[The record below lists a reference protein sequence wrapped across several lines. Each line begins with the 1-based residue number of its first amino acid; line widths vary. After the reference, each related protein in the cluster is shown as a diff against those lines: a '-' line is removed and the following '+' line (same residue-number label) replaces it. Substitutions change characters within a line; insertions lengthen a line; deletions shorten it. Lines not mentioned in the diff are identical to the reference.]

1 MGMLTLVSLEEIK
14 ARGSIKDGDVLKL
27 RRALLDEPQIS
38 IADAEA
44 LFALNEACPIKD
56 PAWAGFFVEAI
67 ADFVVH
73 QMQPDGYV
81 VAEKA
86 AWLVSRLGIEGRLR
100 SNIEL
105 ALLVHVIETARWS
118 PPSLAAFALTQVRHA
133 VETGSGPLRSGHA
146 PEIGAISQSEID
158 LLRRVVLSFGKDI
171 GIPVTR
177 VEADALLAINRAVSP
192 VKSSP
197 AWTDFFVAAVGNSV
211 LAALG
216 RAVPTREQAFGA
228 SVWDLAGQAV
238 PVLPFRSFAEPGP
251 LHVEKSSSPRFSF
264 GGSLIG
270 GGAGSVWS
278 SCRPQTAEE
287 LAMARLERQRLE
299 IVTNEQIE
307 EASEAWLLSRLC
319 RDGSLNDNELAL
331 LLFLQREACGLPP
344 GLGELAARAMIAA

>member
-38 IADAEA
+38 MADAEA
-44 LFALNEACPIKD
+44 LFALNDACPIKD
-56 PAWAGFFVEAI
+56 PAWSGFFVETI

-86 AWLVSRLGIEGRLR
+86 GWLVSKLGVGGRLR

-133 VETGSGPLRSGHA
+133 VESGSGPMRSGNA
-146 PEIGAISQSEID
+146 PEIGAISQSEIN
-158 LLRRVVLSFGKDI
+158 LLRRVVLSFGKDV

-192 VKSSP
+192 AKSSP
-197 AWTDFFVAAVGNSV
+197 AWTDFFVCAVGNSV

-228 SVWDLAGQAV
+228 AVWEIPGQST
-238 PVLPFRSFAEPGP
+238 PVLQFRGFTEPGGLQVDP
-251 LHVEKSSSPRFSF
+251 NANPQFAF
-264 GGSLIG
+264 GGRGIG

-287 LAMARLERQRLE
+287 KAMARLERQRLE

-307 EASEAWLLSRLC
+307 EAGEAWLVGRLD
-319 RDGSLNDNELAL
+319 RDGCLNDNELAL
-331 LLFLQREACGLPP
+331 LMYLQREACGLPP
-344 GLGELAARAMIAA
+344 GLGEIAARAMIAA

>member
-27 RRALLDEPQIS
+27 RRALLEEPQIS
-38 IADAEA
+38 MADAEA
-44 LFALNEACPIKD
+44 LFALNNACPVKD

-73 QMQPDGYV
+73 QMLPDGYV

-86 AWLVSRLGIEGRLR
+86 AWLVSRLGIDGRLR

-118 PPSLAAFALTQVRHA
+118 PPSLAAYALTQVRHA
-133 VETGSGPLRSGHA
+133 VETGGGPLRSGHA
-146 PEIGAISQSEID
+146 LEVGAISQSEID

-192 VKSSP
+192 TKSSP
-197 AWTDFFVAAVGNSV
+197 AWTDFFVCAVGNSV

-228 SVWDLAGQAV
+228 VVWDLPGQTAQ
-238 PVLPFRSFAEPGP
+238 VLPFRGFAEPGSF
-251 LHVEKSSSPRFSF
+251 HIEQFSNAHASF
-264 GGSLIG
+264 GGRTIA

-287 LAMARLERQRLE
+287 QAMARLERQRLE
-299 IVTNEQIE
+299 IVTNERIE
-307 EASEAWLLSRLC
+307 ETSEAWLVSRLGL
-319 RDGSLNDNELAL
+319 DGCLNENELAL